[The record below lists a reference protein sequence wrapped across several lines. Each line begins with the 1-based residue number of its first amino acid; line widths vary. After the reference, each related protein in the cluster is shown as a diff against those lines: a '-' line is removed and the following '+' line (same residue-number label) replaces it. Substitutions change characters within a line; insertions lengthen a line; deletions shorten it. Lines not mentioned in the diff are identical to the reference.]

1 MSLKT
6 DFSGH
11 YLSRPHDRRMN
22 TIMSIDNLK
31 TIEEMALFL
40 SGSQAIAFGVAATK
54 DERYAFIEK
63 ILKRFSYH
71 RLKRSEKG
79 TVIQFLIKVSG
90 YSRQQLTRMIERHTE
105 TGYLK
110 RYQKTVNGFTSHYNA
125 QDINLLAKIDRLHE
139 TPNGLRVK
147 KLCERAY
154 HVFGQKEY
162 ERLAGISVSHLYNL
176 RQSLGYQ
183 NLRRHYEKTKGNK
196 GAAIGIRRK
205 PTPNGQP
212 GYIRIDTVHQGD
224 LDGVKGVYHINAVDE
239 VTQFEIVVSVEKIS
253 EAYLIPALTLL
264 LEAFPFT
271 VLSFHSDNGGEYIN
285 YQVARLL
292 NKLRIEMTKS
302 RPRQSNDNALAESKN
317 AAVIRKIFGYAHIS
331 QHHASRINEFN
342 IKSLNPYINFH
353 RPCLFS
359 RTITDEKGKQKKR
372 YYYPDTM
379 TPYEKLKSLPEA
391 QQYLKQDMTFNKLDD
406 IAAQMSDNEAAEY
419 LQQERNLLFKYIH
432 EDGKKSA

>member
-1 MSLKT
+1 
-6 DFSGH
+6 
-11 YLSRPHDRRMN
+11 
-22 TIMSIDNLK
+22 
-31 TIEEMALFL
+31 
-40 SGSQAIAFGVAATK
+40 
-54 DERYAFIEK
+54 
-63 ILKRFSYH
+63 
-71 RLKRSEKG
+71 
-79 TVIQFLIKVSG
+79 
-90 YSRQQLTRMIERHTE
+90 MIGRHTE

-125 QDINLLAKIDRLHE
+125 EDINLLAKIDRLHE

-176 RQSLGYQ
+176 RQSFGYQ

-196 GAAIGIRRK
+196 GATIGIRRK
-205 PTPNGQP
+205 PAPNGQP

-264 LEAFPFT
+264 LESFPFT
-271 VLSFHSDNGGEYIN
+271 VVSFHSDNGGEYIN

-342 IKSLNPYINFH
+342 IKALNPYINFH
-353 RPCLFS
+353 RPCLFP

-391 QQYLKQDMTFNKLDD
+391 QQYLKQEMTFNKLDD

>member
-1 MSLKT
+1 
-6 DFSGH
+6 
-11 YLSRPHDRRMN
+11 MN

-31 TIEEMALFL
+31 TVTEMESFL

-63 ILKRFSYH
+63 ILKRFSYQ
-71 RLKRSEKG
+71 RLKRYEKG
-79 TVIQFLIKVSG
+79 IVIQFLIKVSG
-90 YSRQQLTRMIERHTE
+90 YSRQQLTRMIGRHTE

-125 QDINLLAKIDRLHE
+125 EDINLLAKIDRLHE

-176 RQSLGYQ
+176 RQSFGYQ

-196 GAAIGIRRK
+196 GATIGIRRK
-205 PTPNGQP
+205 PAPNGQP

-264 LEAFPFT
+264 LESFPFT
-271 VLSFHSDNGGEYIN
+271 VVSFHSDNGGEYIN

-342 IKSLNPYINFH
+342 IKAVASHPN
-353 RPCLFS
+353 
-359 RTITDEKGKQKKR
+359 
-372 YYYPDTM
+372 
-379 TPYEKLKSLPEA
+379 
-391 QQYLKQDMTFNKLDD
+391 
-406 IAAQMSDNEAAEY
+406 
-419 LQQERNLLFKYIH
+419 
-432 EDGKKSA
+432 